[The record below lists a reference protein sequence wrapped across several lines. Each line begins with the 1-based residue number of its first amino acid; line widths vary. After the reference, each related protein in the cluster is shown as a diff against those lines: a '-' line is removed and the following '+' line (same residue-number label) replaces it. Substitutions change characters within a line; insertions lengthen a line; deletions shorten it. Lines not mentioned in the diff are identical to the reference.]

1 MVDLLVGAPFRG
13 IHSSSPAADRP
24 HTRGDP
30 VTAPVLPDLGPEG
43 SLKFQRTAAGA
54 DALAHSFLDN
64 LFFVQGRSRERATI
78 NDLYMALA
86 HTVRDRLVERWIQT
100 VLNYRAQDVRV
111 VCYLSAEFLTGPHL
125 ANNLINLG
133 IYDEAEEAMR
143 KLGLDLEVLI
153 EQEEEPGLGNGG
165 LGRLASCFMDSLAT
179 LDIPAIGYG
188 ISYEYGIFDQEIR
201 DGWQVETADK
211 WLRLGNPWA
220 LQRPE
225 DAVAVGFGGRT
236 ETQSDGGGKFHVRWI
251 PDKVVRGVPN
261 DTPILGYRTNTAN
274 TMRLWS
280 AQAVESFNF
289 ESFNTGDFF
298 AAVRNKVDSESI
310 SKILYPNDEQ
320 IQGKQLRLEQQFFF
334 VSCSLQHIIKIQN
347 AQDRPLADLHRNF
360 TVQMNDTHPSIAV
373 AELMRLLV
381 DENFMEWDAAWNV
394 TTRTLSYTNHTLLP
408 EALEKWPVSLF
419 GALLPRHLEIVTEI
433 NRRHLDEVR
442 SRFPGDEDRL
452 RRLSILDESG
462 ERYVR
467 MAHLA
472 VLGSHAVNGVA
483 ALHTELLKTRVLR
496 DFYELTPEKF
506 SNKTNG
512 VTPRRWMVRSNP
524 HLARLL
530 TARVGQSW
538 VYDLEKLRK
547 LENLTGDSDFAREW
561 REIKLH
567 NKQRLA
573 AYIHHTLDIAVDP
586 SSMFDVL
593 VKRLHEYKRQH
604 LKVLHILTLYKR
616 IQHNPHAATQ
626 PRTFIFGGKAAPGYR
641 MAKLIIKLIHSV
653 AEAIHADPLVRDRLK
668 IVFLP
673 NYNVKLGHRVY
684 PAADLSEQISL
695 AGLEAS
701 GTGNMK
707 FAMNGAL
714 TIGTLDGANIE
725 IREEVGADN
734 FFLFGL
740 TAEEV
745 ERKKSEG
752 YNPRALYEAN
762 SSLKEIVDSLA
773 NGEFSRGDR
782 GLFNPLIQSLLNYD
796 PFMLLA
802 DYQSYI
808 DCQDQ
813 VDQAFQDVD
822 RWTRMSILNVARI
835 GKFSSD
841 RAIRDY
847 CADIWKTWPVK
858 IEI

>member
-1 MVDLLVGAPFRG
+1 MVLSA
-13 IHSSSPAADRP
+13 
-24 HTRGDP
+24 
-30 VTAPVLPDLGPEG
+30 LPDLNPEG
-43 SLKFQRTAAGA
+43 SLKNQRTAVGV

-64 LFFVQGRSRERATI
+64 LFFVQGRSRERATM

-133 IYDEAEEAMR
+133 IHDEAEEAMR
-143 KLGLDLEVLI
+143 KLGLDLETLI

-188 ISYEYGIFDQEIR
+188 IRYEYGIFDQEIH
-201 DGWQVETADK
+201 DGWQVETTDK

-220 LQRPE
+220 LERPE
-225 DAVAVGFGGRT
+225 DAFEVYLGGRT
-236 ETQSDGGGKFHVRWI
+236 ESYHDEHGQYRVRWK
-251 PDKVVRGVPN
+251 PGKVVRGVPN

-289 ESFNTGDFF
+289 ETFNTGDFF
-298 AAVRNKVDSESI
+298 GAVADKVSSENI
-310 SKILYPNDEQ
+310 SKILYPNDED

-334 VSCSLQHIIKIQN
+334 VSCSLQHIVKIQK
-347 AQDRPLADLHRNF
+347 AQDRPLAELYRTF
-360 TVQMNDTHPSIAV
+360 AIQMNDTHPAVAV
-373 AELMRLLV
+373 AEMMRLLV
-381 DENFMEWDAAWNV
+381 DENGMDWDTAWHV

-408 EALEKWPVSLF
+408 EALEQWPLKLF
-419 GALLPRHLEIVTEI
+419 GALLPRHLEIIDEI
-433 NRRHLDEVR
+433 NCRHLDEVR
-442 SRFPGDEDRL
+442 AKFPGDEDRV
-452 RRLSILDESG
+452 RRLSLINEDG

-472 VLGSHAVNGVA
+472 ALGSHAINGVA
-483 ALHTELLKTRVLR
+483 ELHTELLKTHVLR
-496 DFYELTPEKF
+496 DFYELAPEKF
-506 SNKTNG
+506 VNKTNG
-512 VTPRRWMVRSNP
+512 VTPRRWMVLSNP
-524 HLARLL
+524 RLAHLLSTRL
-530 TARVGQSW
+530 GHGW
-538 VYDLEKLRK
+538 IHDLEKLRR
-547 LENLTGDSDFAREW
+547 LESMLDDPDLAHEW
-561 REIKLH
+561 RTIKHH

-573 AYIHHTLDIAVDP
+573 AYIYQRLGIAVDP
-586 SSMFDVL
+586 DSMFDVL

-604 LKVLHILTLYKR
+604 LQVLHILTLYKR
-616 IQHNPHAATQ
+616 IQHNPDIDIQ
-626 PRTFIFGGKAAPGYR
+626 PRTFIFGGKAAPAYR

-653 AEAIHADPLVRDRLK
+653 AEVIHGDPLVRDRLK
-668 IVFLP
+668 VIFLP
-673 NYNVKLGHRVY
+673 DFNVKLGQRVY

-695 AGLEAS
+695 AGKEAS

-725 IREEVGADN
+725 IREEVGAEN

-740 TAEEV
+740 TAQEV
-745 ERKKSEG
+745 EQKLAEG
-752 YNPRALYEAN
+752 YNPQSVYEAN
-762 SSLKEIVDSLA
+762 PHLREVLDALA
-773 NGEFSRGDR
+773 AGEFSHGDR
-782 GLFNPLIQSLLNYD
+782 SLFEPLCGSLLTRDDY
-796 PFMLLA
+796 MLLA

-813 VDQAFQDVD
+813 VAQAYKD
-822 RWTRMSILNVARI
+822 RDHWTKMSILNVARI

-841 RAIRDY
+841 RSIREY

-858 IEI
+858 IEV